1 MSEAQTIDQDR
12 LDWASPEAKRRVRR
26 RYGADWRLQAYGIAA
41 IALAIGLLGILITSL
56 VVNGFP
62 AFVQTKVDLEIY
74 VDPAKVDAK
83 DPAKG
88 NYRVLVRDSLASLFP
103 DVTNDKEKSDL
114 TKILTS
120 DAAYI
125 LRDYVVSHPELDR
138 QTHHAAH
145 SGLRSLRSA
154 QQGRDPQGG

>member
-1 MSEAQTIDQDR
+1 MSEAQTIDQGR

-26 RYGADWRLQAYGIAA
+26 RYGADRRLQAYGIIA
-41 IALAIGLLGILITSL
+41 IALAVGLLGILVTSL
-56 VVNGFP
+56 VVNGLP

-88 NYRVLVRDSLASLFP
+88 NYRALVRDSLVSLFP
-103 DVTNDKEKSDL
+103 DVTTDKQKTDL

-120 DAAYI
+120 DAPYI
-125 LRDYVVSHPELDR
+125 RARLRGQPSRLDR
-138 QTHHAAH
+138 QTHHPAH
-145 SGLRSLRSA
+145 PGLRSLRPA
-154 QQGRDPQGG
+154 Q

>member
-1 MSEAQTIDQDR
+1 M
-12 LDWASPEAKRRVRR
+12 AS
-26 RYGADWRLQAYGIAA
+26 LA
-41 IALAIGLLGILITSL
+41 IALAIGLLGILLTSL
-56 VVNGFP
+56 VYNGFP

-103 DVTNDKEKSDL
+103 DVTNDKEKADL

-120 DAAYI
+120 DAALHSAR
-125 LRDYVVSHPELDR
+125 LRGHPSR
-138 QTHHAAH
+138 T
-145 SGLRSLRSA
+145 RSA
-154 QQGRDPQGG
+154 SASRCASRSPIPSTSSTRA

>member
-1 MSEAQTIDQDR
+1 MSKAQTIEQDR

-41 IALAIGLLGILITSL
+41 IALAIGLLGILLTSL
-56 VVNGFP
+56 VYNGFP

-88 NYRVLVRDSLASLFP
+88 NYRVLVRDFSPASSR
-103 DVTNDKEKSDL
+103 T
-114 TKILTS
+114 
-120 DAAYI
+120 
-125 LRDYVVSHPELDR
+125 
-138 QTHHAAH
+138 
-145 SGLRSLRSA
+145 
-154 QQGRDPQGG
+154 